1 MVAFIIDPD
10 ATCPDNGDFVEFID
24 CNNDIILASP
34 THDFLDQEEMMFI
47 TDKTIDATNKISN
60 QAILIL
66 KGKNGTAL
74 SQGFTISHPA
84 GTQNPNGT
92 NDIVPNIIVPHYN
105 ATFL

>member
-1 MVAFIIDPD
+1 MKKSP
-10 ATCPDNGDFVEFID
+10 PFID

-34 THDFLDQEEMMFI
+34 THDYLDQEEMMFV

-74 SQGFTISHPA
+74 SQGFSIS
-84 GTQNPNGT
+84 PNGSLE
-92 NDIVPNIIVPHYN
+92 IYN
-105 ATFL
+105 SGCPED